1 MCAEHIAVVKHTSQY
16 FLAKGFSLNT
26 LVLLYLEDI
35 QHLFISITNIAFKKC
50 ETMLLTTLLQLIL
63 IYQCGDALGG

>member
-1 MCAEHIAVVKHTSQY
+1 MCTEHVAVVKHTSQY
-16 FLAKGFSLNT
+16 LLAKGFLLNT

-35 QHLFISITNIAFKKC
+35 QHLFISTNLAFKKL